1 MENNERLI
9 FDSIY
14 SLSKFK
20 NFEFNIQNEKV
31 ILSGNNGSFFN
42 KEKII
47 IEIFKSNNKVGNYIS
62 ANVTSNTRSFSGSMD
77 KMILYRTLLE
87 FDFLNR
93 HQFTGLIVEINSENR
108 KILNF
113 PDLAF
118 FVFSI
123 ELKKTWPELKDNID
137 IKLLGDRNE
146 ELVFSV
152 KKGLDDENFQKYFE
166 SGIKLKAA
174 IKNCRDFKIE
184 KLVFIDVVTMEYE
197 SFTIDE
203 MEQMDLY

>member
-14 SLSKFK
+14 SLSQFK

-47 IEIFKSNNKVGNYIS
+47 VEIFKSNNKVGNYIS
-62 ANVTSNTRSFSGSMD
+62 ANVTSNTKSFSGSMD

-93 HQFTGLIVEINSENR
+93 HQFTGLIVELNSENR

-118 FVFSI
+118 FVFNI
-123 ELKKTWPELKDNID
+123 ELKKTWPDLKDNID
-137 IKLLGDRNE
+137 IKLLGERNE